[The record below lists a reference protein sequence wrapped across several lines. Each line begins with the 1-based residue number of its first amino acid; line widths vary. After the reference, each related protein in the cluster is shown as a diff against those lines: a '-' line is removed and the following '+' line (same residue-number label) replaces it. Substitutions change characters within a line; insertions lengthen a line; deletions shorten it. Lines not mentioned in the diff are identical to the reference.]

1 MCVIVKSVYGVYS
14 LIGYESSDAS
24 MEILDI
30 LVGIDTAECQ
40 MRVGIHA
47 CVCVC
52 VYNYCVHVLVI
63 VYGRISLKV

>member
-52 VYNYCVHVLVI
+52 VCIII
-63 VYGRISLKV
+63 VFMFWLLFMAESH